1 MLRPNMIDRGQ
12 KHLRVLAFAVLS
24 VGASLSVA
32 PSFAKDNGGA
42 DLAGDGAIDN
52 DVYVVQRESVCM
64 AGGRCDYVAQCP
76 ADSAAQGR
84 LANGAPYCVTTGPAR
99 TLVP

>member
-1 MLRPNMIDRGQ
+1 MLRPDKIDRGQ

-42 DLAGDGAIDN
+42 DLAGDGAIDI
-52 DVYVVQRESVCM
+52 DV
-64 AGGRCDYVAQCP
+64 
-76 ADSAAQGR
+76 
-84 LANGAPYCVTTGPAR
+84 
-99 TLVP
+99 